1 MTQNC
6 VGMKEVSLKDARKV
20 LQKMITWI
28 KKFRTGKQEWDKA
41 CTEVGLLTQRLKTL
55 VKNLICK

>member
-20 LQKMITWI
+20 LQKMIIWI
-28 KKFRTGKQEWDKA
+28 KKFWTRKQEWDKA
-41 CTEVGLLTQRLKTL
+41 CIEVGLLIQRL
-55 VKNLICK
+55 